1 MPDDTT
7 SPEPATTPTPP
18 ATPAEEL
25 TPMLDI
31 HPAHHAASTWKDF
44 FIHIATIVL
53 GLLIAVSLEQT
64 VEYIHHQ
71 HQLAETREA
80 LYREL
85 EVNKNRIAGATAEF
99 RRFTPILQTDLA
111 ILRFLE
117 KRPGAPMSQWPG
129 EYRLTTYLNHF
140 NVNSWDTAR
149 QNNTVS
155 LMPDEEATR
164 YADIFGRL
172 VTLNGAVEAR
182 TAARENVFAITMED
196 PDPSHLS
203 PLQVTQAIDAIRKL
217 LVAESNIARELAAL
231 AYTHPEL
238 GLTTPTPDERFRIL
252 PTLETPHSDSD
263 RAAVNA
269 AISKLFGNGK
279 GDPYYKPSQEERK

>member
-1 MPDDTT
+1 VLDVH
-7 SPEPATTPTPP
+7 PP
-18 ATPAEEL
+18 HEA
-25 TPMLDI
+25 
-31 HPAHHAASTWKDF
+31 AHTWKDF
-44 FIHIATIVL
+44 FIHIATIVC
-53 GLLIAVSLEQT
+53 GLLIAVGLEQT
-64 VEYIHHQ
+64 VEYFHHR
-71 HQLAETREA
+71 HQLAEARES
-80 LYREL
+80 LDREL

-117 KRPGAPMSQWPG
+117 KHPGAPMSQWPG
-129 EYRLTTYLNHF
+129 EYRLTTYVNHF

-155 LMPDEEATR
+155 LMPNEEANR
-164 YADIFGRL
+164 YADIFTRL
-172 VTLNGAVEAR
+172 VILNGVLEAR

-203 PLQVTQAIDAIRKL
+203 AIQMAQAIEAIRKL

-238 GLTTPTPDERFRIL
+238 GLTTPTPEERLRIL

-269 AISKLFGNGK
+269 AISNLFGNGN
-279 GDPYYKPSQEERK
+279 GDPFYKRIPEGRK